1 MANRGMNRD
10 MMKQM
15 QQLQAR
21 MVEAQKQ
28 MEETV
33 MEASVGGGAVSVTM
47 NARPKLLSV
56 SIDPEVVDAEE
67 VEMLQDL
74 VTAAVNEALEKISAA
89 QSQQLSGLTGGLN
102 IPGL

>member
-15 QQLQAR
+15 QQLQTR
-21 MVEAQKQ
+21 MAEAQRQ
-28 MEETV
+28 LEETV
-33 MEASVGGGAVSVTM
+33 VEAAAGGGAVSVSM
-47 NARPKLLSV
+47 NARPKMLSV
-56 SIDPEVVDAEE
+56 TIDPEVVDAED

-89 QSQQLSGLTGGLN
+89 QSQQMSGLTGGLN

>member
-1 MANRGMNRD
+1 MAKSGMNRD
-10 MMKQM
+10 MMKQV

-21 MVEAQKQ
+21 MVEAQKH

-33 MEASVGGGAVSVTM
+33 VEASVGGGAVSVTM
-47 NARPKLLSV
+47 NARPKMISV
-56 SIDPEVVDAEE
+56 TIDPEVVDADD

-89 QSQQLSGLTGGLN
+89 QSQQMSGLTGGLN

>member
-1 MANRGMNRD
+1 MANRGMSRD

>member
-21 MVEAQKQ
+21 MAEAQRQ
-28 MEETV
+28 LEETV
-33 MEASVGGGAVSVTM
+33 VGASAGGGAVSVSM
-47 NARPKLLSV
+47 NARPKMLSV
-56 SIDPEVVDAEE
+56 TIDPEVVDSED

-89 QSQQLSGLTGGLN
+89 QSQQMSGLTGGLN

>member
-1 MANRGMNRD
+1 VANRGMNRD

-15 QQLQAR
+15 QQLQTR
-21 MVEAQKQ
+21 MAEAQRQ
-28 MEETV
+28 LEETV
-33 MEASVGGGAVSVTM
+33 VEASAGGGAVSVAM
-47 NARPKLLSV
+47 NARPKMLSV
-56 SIDPEVVDAEE
+56 TIDPEVVDAEE

-89 QSQQLSGLTGGLN
+89 QSQQMSGLTGGLN